1 MFLADEEITITLG
14 DERIHLRPSLRAAT
28 LIERQ
33 HGGFPA
39 VLRALDECSV
49 TVIADL
55 IQECATAPT
64 NVPALLLTPG
74 LAWRVRPLVP
84 AFEVLVLNLMGA
96 DLDAMEKG
104 EDDHDADARTTF
116 AEVHTKLFRLATGWL
131 GWTPAETWAAS
142 PRKIKQAYEGRVQL
156 LHAVFGGGEEKPN
169 DRDRAATADERFASG
184 IRAMGTTKVARPT

>member
-1 MFLADEEITITLG
+1 MFLADEEVTIALD

-28 LIERQ
+28 RIERQ

-55 IQECATAPT
+55 IRECATAPT
-64 NVPALLLTPG
+64 NAPALLVAPG

-96 DLDAMEKG
+96 DLDAMEKVG
-104 EDDHDADARTTF
+104 AEPDADERTAF
-116 AEVHTKLFRLATGWL
+116 AEVHTQLYRLATGWL

-142 PRKIKQAYEGRVQL
+142 PREIKQAYEGRVEL
-156 LHAVFGGGEEKPN
+156 LRAVFGGGEDKPS
-169 DRDRAATADERFASG
+169 DQDRAATADERFASG
-184 IRAMGTTKVARPT
+184 IRAMGTTKVARPA